1 MRGLKNV
8 QYTVHTHRAELFR
21 KSFERLDR
29 IAQGKDSRRPR
40 PLPLHADAPD
50 PGYFKF
56 FPGTTNNRVK
66 FSNLNRQFY
75 THFCRLRTTQN
86 GAVWQSQHLYNCIP
100 EAVRKLPMRR
110 FKEVLKSF
118 LLKKAFYSLDEFTTI
133 GSKEH
138 FQL

>member
-1 MRGLKNV
+1 MYNT
-8 QYTVHTHRAELFR
+8 QYTHIGQNFFENLLNAWTGLR
-21 KSFERLDR
+21 KVRTAVVLVLCLYMPTPLTQDISSSF
-29 IAQGKDSRRPR
+29 Q
-40 PLPLHADAPD
+40 
-50 PGYFKF
+50 
-56 FPGTTNNRVK
+56 VK